1 MQFVEPALPLLGD
14 FVIETVPFSSPL
26 GEAARIVEEELIV
39 WCSPNPAPQT
49 SRRRAR
55 GRRSRSGAR
64 LVASRSCCAYCEVA
78 NEHAIGLDAVEEPPV
93 PSPFAVRGEVSH
105 ASEGGPR
112 AFAIAPRTGSCAD
125 LRFPSHEVYRF
136 NALSHKSRSRAEIGV
151 NASILPFG
159 VLSCK
164 LQGSKG

>member
-1 MQFVEPALPLLGD
+1 MIA
-14 FVIETVPFSSPL
+14 
-26 GEAARIVEEELIV
+26 
-39 WCSPNPAPQT
+39 
-49 SRRRAR
+49 
-55 GRRSRSGAR
+55 SGAR
-64 LVASRSCCAYCEVA
+64 LVASRSYCAYCEVA

-93 PSPFAVRGEVSH
+93 LSPFVVRGEVSH
-105 ASEGGPR
+105 ASEGGSR

-125 LRFPSHEVYRF
+125 LRFPSHEVYRP
-136 NALSHKSRSRAEIGV
+136 NAHKSRPRAEIGV